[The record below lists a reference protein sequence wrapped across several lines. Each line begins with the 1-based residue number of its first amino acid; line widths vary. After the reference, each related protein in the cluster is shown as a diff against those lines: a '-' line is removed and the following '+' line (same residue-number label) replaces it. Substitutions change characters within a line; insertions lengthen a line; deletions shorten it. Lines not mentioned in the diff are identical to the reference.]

1 MMFYFQTAGRP
12 LPKEAPIKSVL
23 TPMKPNSG
31 ILPPLAAS
39 TAPPAND
46 VDEMAMASQLEELAT
61 AYTQITESVA
71 VKAAAVKRPK
81 TEGDDDDGSS
91 PSKKYRQEISDLL
104 REHEVM
110 PAGSSLSSSD
120 EDDDNDDSITQR
132 QQQPTEEKT
141 VHISLEWSRT

>member
-1 MMFYFQTAGRP
+1 M
-12 LPKEAPIKSVL
+12 PKEAPIKSVL
-23 TPMKPNSG
+23 TPIKPNSG

-71 VKAAAVKRPK
+71 VKAAVKRPK
-81 TEGDDDDGSS
+81 TEGDDDEDSSS

-104 REHEVM
+104 KEHEVM

-120 EDDDNDDSITQR
+120 DDNDNGGNDDSSTKH
-132 QQQPTEEKT
+132 QQQPEEEKT
-141 VHISLEWSRT
+141 VHYL

>member
-1 MMFYFQTAGRP
+1 M
-12 LPKEAPIKSVL
+12 PKEAPIKSVL
-23 TPMKPNSG
+23 TPIKPNSG

-71 VKAAAVKRPK
+71 VKAAVKRPK
-81 TEGDDDDGSS
+81 TEGDDDEDSSS
-91 PSKKYRQEISDLL
+91 PTKKYRQEISDLL

-120 EDDDNDDSITQR
+120 EDDDNGGNDDSITQNH
-132 QQQPTEEKT
+132 QQLAEEKT
-141 VHISLEWSRT
+141 VRTSEIGSLESGK

>member
-1 MMFYFQTAGRP
+1 M
-12 LPKEAPIKSVL
+12 PKEAPIKSVL
-23 TPMKPNSG
+23 TPIKPNSA

-46 VDEMAMASQLEELAT
+46 VDEMASQLEELAT

-71 VKAAAVKRPK
+71 VKAAVKRPK
-81 TEGDDDDGSS
+81 TEGDDDEDNSS

-120 EDDDNDDSITQR
+120 EDSEIFDN
-132 QQQPTEEKT
+132 
-141 VHISLEWSRT
+141 LEIKKETDNETSKGSDIDGN